1 MYARA
6 IRTSGCLFALQHRRL
21 RRRLSAAL
29 EHARTGF
36 LVGRSDG
43 VEAQRY
49 APLVSEVEDVGE
61 PIASRQAQAVEP
73 GVALFLPGAGP
84 NDGISGSSSSRKV
97 GRTGSGARPEPIAE
111 PERVEVVVVP
121 PEGGLEQV
129 VEIDEGVVAADRKR
143 PADAGPALQPRLEDV
158 GAAGHVSTVSRA
170 ADGFPQ
176 LR

>member
-6 IRTSGCLFALQHRRL
+6 IPTSGCLFALQHRIL

-73 GVALFLPGAGP
+73 GARTLLAWRGAERRDQRLFLEQE
-84 NDGISGSSSSRKV
+84 RL
-97 GRTGSGARPEPIAE
+97 GRTRFPVRG
-111 PERVEVVVVP
+111 
-121 PEGGLEQV
+121 QN
-129 VEIDEGVVAADRKR
+129 
-143 PADAGPALQPRLEDV
+143 RLPSQN
-158 GAAGHVSTVSRA
+158 A
-170 ADGFPQ
+170 
-176 LR
+176 